1 MGGVEQTST
10 AVQYLQKMTHSCPVA
25 AVPQYQCSPR
35 KTFIFGCLETLVEG
49 AFLVAA
55 VIVDAEFDFARACT
69 RKRTAQNM
77 HGPFCV
83 RIAKSHVLKS
93 PILKHVS

>member
-1 MGGVEQTST
+1 MGGGRGLVEYCR
-10 AVQYLQKMTHSCPVA
+10 AVLQKMTHSCPVA

-35 KTFIFGCLETLVEG
+35 IFFIFGCFETLVEG

-69 RKRTAQNM
+69 WKRTA
-77 HGPFCV
+77 
-83 RIAKSHVLKS
+83 
-93 PILKHVS
+93 